1 MAEQDLVELV
11 DDDGRA
17 TGSITVGEAH
27 QAPGRR
33 HRAFSVV
40 VLDRVGGRVLLQR
53 RAEVKLRF
61 AGAWANACCGHVPPG
76 GDPATSARRRL
87 VEELGLVADE
97 RFREAGIHVY
107 DAPDAVSGM
116 VECEY
121 DHVLVLE
128 VEATS
133 VVLEPDPA
141 EVSEVRWMPVEVV
154 RRLAGTPQAAP
165 WLAGV
170 LAVAVPAAD

>member
-17 TGSITVGEAH
+17 TGSLSVGEAH
-27 QAPGRR
+27 RAPGRR

-87 VEELGLVADE
+87 VEELGLVADGDL
-97 RFREAGIHVY
+97 REAGVHVY
-107 DAPDAVSGM
+107 DAPDAASGM

-128 VEATS
+128 VDAPT
-133 VVLEPDPA
+133 VVLDPA
-141 EVSEVRWMPVEVV
+141 PEEVAEVRWMPVEVA
-154 RRLAGTPQAAP
+154 RALAGTTQAAP

-170 LAVAVPAAD
+170 LAVAAPEAG